1 MISVPRFLPDL
12 LVSILFVVCASGLY
26 ADTAARSEPLV
37 PAASSSSA
45 VAEVLTAAVASLHPD
60 PLPGNGLRQHSF
72 LLTGEW
78 DHRKTDQTLFLVR
91 DGRVTWSYSIP
102 IKDEHGTLQELGDA
116 TLLSNGNIVFCRK
129 VGASEITPDKKI
141 VWDLAAQPGCEI
153 HSVQP
158 IGLDRVLVTQN
169 GNPAKLMLINKR
181 TGETEKEI
189 ILPATHPEKSHL
201 QFRRVHQT
209 KDGTYLAAHLDGSKV
224 AEYNDQGKEIWS
236 YTIRGPWSAVRLQ
249 NGNTLMTGYPSI
261 VREVNKAGETVW
273 EFTQKD
279 APDYHFYIFQEADR
293 LANGN
298 TVICNWCPVHLKDP
312 KNWPGT
318 VQVIE
323 VTPEKKI
330 VWALSA
336 WGDPVDLGPASSI
349 QLLDEPGKAENG
361 DLQR

>member
-1 MISVPRFLPDL
+1 MTSVPRLIKTLSVLAL
-12 LVSILFVVCASGLY
+12 LLGAFTLY
-26 ADTAARSEPLV
+26 ADGQAVSEPSGA
-37 PAASSSSA
+37 PAPSTAMT
-45 VAEVLTAAVASLHPD
+45 EVLTSAVESLHHVS
-60 PLPGNGLRQHSF
+60 LPGKGLSQHSF

-78 DHRKTDQTLFLVR
+78 DHRKSDQTLFIVR
-91 DGRVTWSYSIP
+91 EGQVVWSYSIP
-102 IKDEHGTLQELGDA
+102 IKDAQGTLQELGDA
-116 TLLSNGNIVFCRK
+116 TMLSNGNIVFCRK
-129 VGASEITPDKKI
+129 VGASEITPEKKI

-169 GNPAKLMLINKR
+169 GNPAKLMLINKK
-181 TGETEKEI
+181 TGTTEKEI
-189 ILPATHPEKSHL
+189 TLPATHPEKSHL

-209 KDGTYLAAHLDGSKV
+209 KNGTYLAAHLDGAKV
-224 AEYNDQGKEIWS
+224 SEYNDEGKEIWS
-236 YTIRGPWSAVRLQ
+236 YPIRSPWSAVRLQ
-249 NGNTLMTGYPSI
+249 NGNTLITAYPSI
-261 VREVNKAGETVW
+261 VREVDQAGKVVW

-279 APDYHFYIFQEADR
+279 APDYNFYIFQEAGR

-323 VTPEKKI
+323 VTPKKKI

-349 QLLDEPGKAENG
+349 QLLDQPGKAENG